1 MVRPKHDKA
10 EMLHTCKIAAL
21 QIVLCLVQTC
31 SNTGMSFT
39 NCQSVW
45 RMCHFSCYYPPFSI
59 RSLELFIMIGSVPRE
74 MEETGKTSGTA
85 GSICF
90 FHLLLLE
97 VIPVSLK
104 EWFVDILISSLLF
117 LVLSQNG
124 EQCPIL
130 NKLAGY
136 LRKTCSIATETQ
148 KVCSSAWTSE
158 KTRRSKTKL

>member
-1 MVRPKHDKA
+1 
-10 EMLHTCKIAAL
+10 
-21 QIVLCLVQTC
+21 
-31 SNTGMSFT
+31 
-39 NCQSVW
+39 
-45 RMCHFSCYYPPFSI
+45 
-59 RSLELFIMIGSVPRE
+59 MIGSVPRE